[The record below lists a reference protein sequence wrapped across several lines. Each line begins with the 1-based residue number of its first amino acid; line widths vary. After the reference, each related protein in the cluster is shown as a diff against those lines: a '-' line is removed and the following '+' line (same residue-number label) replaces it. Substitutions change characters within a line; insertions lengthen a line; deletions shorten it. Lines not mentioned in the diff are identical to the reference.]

1 MGESGVVFRFRNG
14 QAKPHRAV
22 RRNSSKLVP
31 PGPQHDTRTA
41 FSNRWRESGRQVYR
55 VFSEE
60 ELRGIK
66 DEFAWLRAAE
76 RSFEFWDNEE
86 DGVYDRTPRLPDAAW
101 STSDR

>member
-1 MGESGVVFRFRNG
+1 MSIAARYQDGVFQPLEEVKG
-14 QAKPHRAV
+14 AAK
-22 RRNSSKLVP
+22 
-31 PGPQHDTRTA
+31 G
-41 FSNRWRESGRQVYR
+41 QVYS

-86 DGVYDRTPRLPDAAW
+86 DGVYDRV
-101 STSDR
+101 